1 MPTEQY
7 NQDIV
12 SLGTHAAQDVAE
24 MEIKLRDVVSMT
36 LITAAQALALRDNL
50 QIIAPEVAAFY
61 HAVRRFSPFF
71 DKDRP
76 LDEDIARLSQ
86 AIITNE
92 LPLPDII
99 LD

>member
-12 SLGTHAAQDVAE
+12 SLGTHAAQDVVD
-24 MEIKLRDVVSMT
+24 MEIKLRDVVSIT
-36 LITAAQALALRDNL
+36 LITAAQGLTLRDNL
-50 QIIAPEVAAFY
+50 PAIAPKVTEFY
-61 HAVRRFSPFF
+61 HSVRRFSPVL

-76 LDEDIARLSQ
+76 LDEDIIRLSK
-86 AIITNE
+86 AIIYDE
-92 LPLPDII
+92 LPLPEIA